1 MSGDCCQSRYLFRR
15 DSGLGYGFFDV
26 QKRGPM
32 LQSTSVLSMARI
44 VHLSAFSDKR
54 SEQANVQIFAAQATK
69 LALAD
74 GSFE

>member
-1 MSGDCCQSRYLFRR
+1 
-15 DSGLGYGFFDV
+15 
-26 QKRGPM
+26 M

-44 VHLSAFSDKR
+44 VHLSGFSDKR
-54 SEQANVQIFAAQATK
+54 SEQANVQIFAAQAIN